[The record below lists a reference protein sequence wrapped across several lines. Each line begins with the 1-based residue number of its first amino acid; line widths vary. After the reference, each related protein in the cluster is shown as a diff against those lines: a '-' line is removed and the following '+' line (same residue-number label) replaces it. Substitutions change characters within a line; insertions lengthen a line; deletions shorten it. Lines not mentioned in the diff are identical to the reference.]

1 MDFVFELLPYL
12 LLYDLA
18 HEPRFLVYLLS
29 HLNLLFHLVLNPARF
44 VYTRYVLF
52 YLVVLLLLMEE
63 SALVVVVFNRAF
75 FLLFIHI

>member
-29 HLNLLFHLVLNPARF
+29 HLYLLFHLVLNPARF
-44 VYTRYVLF
+44 VYARYVLF

-63 SALVVVVFNRAF
+63 SALVVVFNRAF